1 MEKICVISKIL
12 KVLICL
18 CTLSVA
24 LILFYIFSGAFI
36 ASIPGL
42 VNLAKTI
49 F

>member
-24 LILFYIFSGAFI
+24 LILFYFSGAFI
-36 ASIPGL
+36 ASIPEL
-42 VNLAKTI
+42 VNLVKTI

>member
-24 LILFYIFSGAFI
+24 LILFIFFGSVYRKY
-36 ASIPGL
+36 PGIGEFS
-42 VNLAKTI
+42 KTI